1 MITKKLLKIKSH
13 IQIARDTFE
22 MVLEAAEASLLKPGQ
37 FVYIALENHMLR
49 RPVSVADVNKETQ
62 TFVIIFKIFG
72 EGTRKLSIH
81 QPGDYLDVILPCGS
95 FYPVDEMQLEK
106 ALIVGGGIGVPPLYY
121 LGKTLKEKGVKVTN
135 ILGFQSKDQ
144 VFYEEKFQLLGD
156 TYIATNDGSYGKKGF
171 VTDIMKELQPEM
183 DYYFSCGPTP
193 MLQAITRQLSDQ
205 KGYISLEERMGCGIG
220 TCYACVIPLKAD
232 PTKSKKICKD
242 GPVFYAN
249 EVMLG

>member
-1 MITKKLLKIKSH
+1 M
-13 IQIARDTFE
+13 QIARETFE
-22 MVLEAAEASLLKPGQ
+22 LVLEAPEATLLKPGQ

-49 RPVSVADVNKETQ
+49 RPVSVAEVNKEEQ

-81 QPGDYLDVILPCGS
+81 KPGDYLDIILPCGS
-95 FYPVDEMQLEK
+95 SYPVEEIQLEK

-121 LGKTLKEKGVKVTN
+121 LAKILKEKNVQVTN
-135 ILGFQSKDQ
+135 ILGFQSGDQ

-156 TYIATNDGSYGKKGF
+156 THIVTNDGSYGKKGF
-171 VTDIMKELQPEM
+171 VTDIIKELQPEM

-193 MLQAITRQLSDQ
+193 MLQAVTSQLSDQ

-220 TCYACVIPLKAD
+220 TCYACVIPLKDD
-232 PTKSKKICKD
+232 PAKSKKICKD
-242 GPVFYAN
+242 GPVFFAD